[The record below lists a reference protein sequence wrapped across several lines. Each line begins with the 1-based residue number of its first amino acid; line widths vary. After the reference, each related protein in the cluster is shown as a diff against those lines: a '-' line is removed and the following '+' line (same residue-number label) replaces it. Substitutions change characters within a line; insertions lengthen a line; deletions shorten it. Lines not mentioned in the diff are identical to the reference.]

1 MILLYPIN
9 YGTTKISTLL
19 PRVFK
24 TLLAEPDLIQ
34 DLLPPMARR
43 VARSTSFSQGE
54 YSRWRRD
61 GDVRKINKTDNA
73 VTEHRLEKKSRM
85 VKRSV
90 KRSVSAVTE
99 IFRPHQRLGL
109 Q

>member
-43 VARSTSFSQGE
+43 VARSTSFSQGGVQQVE
-54 YSRWRRD
+54 EGWGCEEDKQDRQCCDRAQAREEVKN
-61 GDVRKINKTDNA
+61 G
-73 VTEHRLEKKSRM
+73 EKKCE
-85 VKRSV
+85 K
-90 KRSVSAVTE
+90 KCVSCYRD
-99 IFRPHQRLGL
+99 I
-109 Q
+109 